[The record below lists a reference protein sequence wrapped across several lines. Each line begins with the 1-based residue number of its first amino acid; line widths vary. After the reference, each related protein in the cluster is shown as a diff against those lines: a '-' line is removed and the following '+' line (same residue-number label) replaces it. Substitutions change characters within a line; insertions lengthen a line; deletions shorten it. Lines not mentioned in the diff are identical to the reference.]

1 MATQQTVFKTLFNLS
16 KGKTVFEDYFKG
28 KGMVLD
34 VFGFNPQTDPFV
46 FVNQG
51 NTPSY
56 LLKDAFDQSNFD
68 EETASEILPESHL
81 GYIVKHTHVAG
92 KFNGK
97 SIYFYDT
104 SMINAYFEDHL
115 SEEEKDLLNYYLL
128 SLATLQILNGKLSK
142 DVLNQDFVDYDICT
156 ITVVE

>member
-1 MATQQTVFKTLFNLS
+1 MANQQTVRTLFNLS
-16 KGKTVFEDYFKG
+16 KGKTVFEDYFKD
-28 KGMVLD
+28 KVLD

-56 LLKDAFDQSNFD
+56 LLKDAFNQSNFD
-68 EETASEILPESHL
+68 EETVSEILPDSHL
-81 GYIVKHTHVAG
+81 GYIVKHTPVAG
-92 KFNGK
+92 KFDGK
-97 SIYFYDT
+97 PIYFYDT

-128 SLATLQILNGKLSK
+128 SLATLQLLNGKLSK
-142 DVLNQDFVDYDICT
+142 DVLNQDFVDYDICK

>member
-1 MATQQTVFKTLFNLS
+1 MATQQQTVRTLFNLS
-16 KGKTVFEDYFKG
+16 KGKTVFEDYFKSKG
-28 KGMVLD
+28 KVLD
-34 VFGFNPQTDPFV
+34 VFGFDPQTDPFV
-46 FVNQG
+46 FINQG

-56 LLKDAFDQSNFD
+56 TLREAFDQSNFD
-68 EETASEILPESHL
+68 EDTASEILPDSHL
-81 GYIVKHTHVAG
+81 GYIVKHTSVAN
-92 KFNGK
+92 KFDGK

-115 SEEEKDLLNYYLL
+115 SEEEKDLLDYYLL

-142 DVLNQDFVDYDICT
+142 DVLNQDFVDYDICK

>member
-1 MATQQTVFKTLFNLS
+1 MMATQQTTVRTLFNLS
-16 KGKTVFEDYFKG
+16 RGKTVFEDYFKG
-28 KGMVLD
+28 KVLD

-68 EETASEILPESHL
+68 EETASEILPDSHL
-81 GYIVKHTHVAG
+81 YHAIQQSLVANKFDG
-92 KFNGK
+92 KP
-97 SIYFYDT
+97 IYFYDT

-115 SEEEKDLLNYYLL
+115 SEEEKGLLDYYLL
-128 SLATLQILNGKLSK
+128 SLAALQILNGKLSK